1 MQESER
7 NLKKQRIRNFFS
19 SFEIASRESD
29 KESVESKI
37 ANVGLAYIQ
46 MKLPVNQITPELENK
61 LQKKVEHNILKAKVR
76 EASREDL
83 ENVMHIHNRSWM
95 VSNTPFRPINI
106 DSLEIIHE
114 YPETIILLAKV
125 YGEDAGFVILDFE
138 GSNKEIGVIA
148 GLGVLP
154 RYQRKGLG
162 TVLGMA
168 AWRKFKEKGVK
179 ELKCEVYKENTVS
192 YEFIKSLGFEEYETK
207 VYKMDDFSPQD

>member
-37 ANVGLAYIQ
+37 TNVGLAYIQ

>member
-29 KESVESKI
+29 EESVESRV
-37 ANVGLAYIQ
+37 ANVGLAYKQ
-46 MKLPVNQITPELENK
+46 MRLPVNQITPDFENE

-76 EASREDL
+76 EATGEDL

-95 VSNTPFRPINI
+95 VSNTPFRPISI

-114 YPETIILLAKV
+114 YPETIILIAKV

-138 GSNKEIGVIA
+138 GPNKEIGVIA

-154 RYQRKGLG
+154 RFQRKGLG

-179 ELKCEVYKENTVS
+179 ELKCEVYKENNVS
-192 YEFIKSLGFEEYETK
+192 YEFIKSLGFEVYETK
-207 VYKMDDFSPQD
+207 VYKMEDFTPKD